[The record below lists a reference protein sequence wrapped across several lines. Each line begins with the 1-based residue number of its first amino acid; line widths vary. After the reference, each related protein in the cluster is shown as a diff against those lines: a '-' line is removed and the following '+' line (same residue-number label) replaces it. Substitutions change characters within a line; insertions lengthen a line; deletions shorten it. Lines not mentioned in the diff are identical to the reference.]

1 MNALFKTIKADAV
14 LTHAVPTHNT
24 VQAYEQNHKT
34 AQVVAL
40 SIAEEVPV
48 ALVYNGISQ
57 VVLMA
62 TPQHLVELA
71 YGFSLTEGIIEQA
84 SQIYQVETEVSA
96 SGISLHIELA
106 SACFAKLKQRRRQL
120 AGRTGCGLCGI
131 EALNQMMP
139 DLPIVNAQLTMT
151 AAQLAQ
157 GFAQLTSQQSLNQLT
172 GGCHAAALWQTNGRQ
187 TNGRQANGR
196 QTDGTLHV
204 FEDVGRHNALDKLI
218 GWRLLNQ
225 NPPGAVLLTSRL
237 SYELIQKAA
246 YAQLPLVA
254 AISAPTGMAVRLAQQ
269 SGIRLAVFVREGR
282 VTWLD

>member
-1 MNALFKTIKADAV
+1 MNALFKTIKPDAV
-14 LTHAVPTHNT
+14 QTHTS

-71 YGFSLTEGIIEQA
+71 YGFSLTEGIIDQA

-172 GGCHAAALWQTNGRQ
+172 GGCHAAALWQN
-187 TNGRQANGR
+187 NGRQAN
-196 QTDGTLHV
+196 GTLHV

-225 NPPGAVLLTSRL
+225 NPSGAVLLTSRL

>member
-1 MNALFKTIKADAV
+1 MNALFKTIKPDAV
-14 LTHAVPTHNT
+14 PTHAVPTHNT

-131 EALNQMMP
+131 EALNQMIP
-139 DLPIVNAQLTMT
+139 ELPIVNAQLTMT

-172 GGCHAAALWQTNGRQ
+172 GGCHAAALWQN
-187 TNGRQANGR
+187 NGRQAN
-196 QTDGTLHV
+196 GTLHV

-225 NPPGAVLLTSRL
+225 NPSGAVLLTSRL

>member
-1 MNALFKTIKADAV
+1 MNALFKTIKAD
-14 LTHAVPTHNT
+14 AVPTHNT

-57 VVLMA
+57 VVLMS

-106 SACFAKLKQRRRQL
+106 SACFAKLKQRRRQM

-139 DLPIVNAQLTMT
+139 ELPIVNAQLTIT

-172 GGCHAAALWQTNGRQ
+172 GGCHAAALWQN
-187 TNGRQANGR
+187 NGRQANGR

-225 NPPGAVLLTSRL
+225 NPSGAVLLTSRL